1 MAQQALY
8 RKWRSQTFDE
18 LVGQEHVVRT
28 LRNALQGG
36 RVRHAYLFTGPR
48 GTGKTSSARILAKAV
63 NCLAAEGER
72 PCDRCA
78 MCRAIAT
85 GSSMDLIEIDAAS
98 NTGVDKVREAI
109 IEKVNFA
116 PSEGR
121 SKVYIID
128 EVHMLS
134 TSAFNA
140 LLKTLEEPPP
150 YAIFVLATTEVH
162 KVPAT
167 ILSRC
172 QRLDFRRIPVEQ
184 IVAHLQYILQEEK
197 IDAEPDVL
205 ELVARQ
211 ATGSMRDAQSLLD
224 QLLAYGGDGLT
235 LDRAREALGLATNE
249 AVIAL
254 VNHLLAQDVAAGLAL
269 VNDLLDQGVDPRQLL
284 VEMLEHLRQLLLVA
298 AGGGRERLNL
308 PEELMAQLSAQARAV
323 KPGALVEVIK
333 LFNQAGA
340 DMRLGLQPQL
350 PLELA
355 VVEAVL
361 KLQAHGLA
369 PMILNQEDPADYRRP
384 AVTAARVAERHGS
397 PRPGEGISTPG
408 QSATEA
414 ATEVGASR
422 SDRGRSAGEREAH
435 EGSPA
440 FAPPDVDE
448 PPPIWDDVVRE
459 RPAPQPI
466 ELTTTA
472 PIAATAAGG
481 AGGELPPLDWWLAN
495 WETFL
500 AQLRERD
507 ATGRRL
513 AARLK
518 FCEPRQ
524 IENGTL
530 VLGFFYS
537 IHRDKIEELEARRAS
552 EEALATFCARPRVAL
567 KCELAPKRTSDGSA
581 KTKFEEAAEDPVVR
595 AAMRLGGR
603 IVDVRLPN
611 QT

>member
-28 LRNALQGG
+28 LRNALQSG

-63 NCLAAEGER
+63 NCLAPEAER
-72 PCDRCA
+72 PCDRCPL
-78 MCRAIAT
+78 CRAIAT
-85 GSSMDLIEIDAAS
+85 GSSLDLIEIDAAS

-121 SKVYIID
+121 YKVYIID

-150 YAIFVLATTEVH
+150 YAIFILATTEVH

-172 QRLDFRRIPVEQ
+172 QRLDFRRIPVER
-184 IVAHLQYILQEEK
+184 IVDHLRYILEQEK
-197 IDAEPDVL
+197 IEAEPAVL

-224 QLLAYGGDGLT
+224 QLLAYGGDHLT
-235 LDRAREALGLATNE
+235 LDHAREALGFATNE

-254 VNHLLAQDVAAGLAL
+254 VHHLLAQDVAGGLAL
-269 VNDLLDQGVDPRQLL
+269 VNALLDQGVDPRQFL
-284 VEMLEHLRQLLLVA
+284 VEVLEYLRQLLLVV
-298 AGGGRERLNL
+298 AGGGRTQMGL
-308 PEELMAQLSAQARAV
+308 PEELVAHLRVQAQSMKPAV
-323 KPGALVEVIK
+323 LVEIIK
-333 LFNQAGA
+333 LFNQAGT
-340 DMRLGLQPQL
+340 DMRVGLQPQL

-361 KLQAHGLA
+361 KLQAHGLS
-369 PMILNQEDPADYRRP
+369 PFSPAQRVVADRRP
-384 AVTAARVAERHGS
+384 VRAPARLSARETPPESARGAPVLQEPTTNEGTERRPPEFEGGS
-397 PRPGEGISTPG
+397 PP
-408 QSATEA
+408 
-414 ATEVGASR
+414 
-422 SDRGRSAGEREAH
+422 
-435 EGSPA
+435 
-440 FAPPDVDE
+440 E
-448 PPPIWDDVVRE
+448 PPPQWDDLVPGPPGRDVRE
-459 RPAPQPI
+459 DQPPSVVVPTPSVQA
-466 ELTTTA
+466 ETR
-472 PIAATAAGG
+472 
-481 AGGELPPLDWWLAN
+481 ELPPLDWWLAN
-495 WETFL
+495 WEAFL
-500 AQLRERD
+500 ARLRERD
-507 ATGRRL
+507 AVGRRL

-524 IENGTL
+524 VESGTL

-552 EEALATFCARPRVAL
+552 EEALATFCGQPRVAL
-567 KCELAPKRTSDGSA
+567 KCELAPKRTSDAPA